1 MEQKDYK
8 MEIVLWLLNKRG
20 HIRAIAEEMGINHM
34 MIVRKL
40 KELQKENVV
49 DYVQE
54 GKNKTYFLKKNIE
67 AKSHVFSAEAY
78 KLKKIVEK
86 YPQLRN
92 VIEKI
97 QNDRR
102 IKIALLFGSY
112 AKRIAKQ
119 DSDIDVYIET
129 ADKKIKQEISLIDSK
144 LNIKIGKYN
153 NSNLL
158 IKEIEKNHVVIK
170 GIENYYEKNKFFE

>member
-1 MEQKDYK
+1 MAKAIIVAAGKGQR
-8 MEIVLWLLNKRG
+8 MNAEINKVMMCIDDKPVIV
-20 HIRAIAEEMGINHM
+20 HAIEPFEESEMIDGIL
-34 MIVRKL
+34 IVGNNS
-40 KELQKENVV
+40 EIG
-49 DYVQE
+49 D
-54 GKNKTYFLKKNIE
+54 
-67 AKSHVFSAEAY
+67 
-78 KLKKIVEK
+78 LKKIVEK